1 MILYPNHK
9 VEGGCP
15 PACFPAIP
23 TVRNTKAQNLE
34 SGKLTNASDGH
45 VININLIDR
54 SGQGVPRLRID
65 GKDYTIP
72 ISLHGDGNYSP
83 LRIDMVNSNPSTG
96 KRSLKVLWW
105 ADGTLYTSYFDAT
118 S

>member
-1 MILYPNHK
+1 MELLYK
-9 VEGGCP
+9 
-15 PACFPAIP
+15 AISWP
-23 TVRNTKAQNLE
+23 QRRNTKQNQTDTKVQNLA
-34 SGKLTNASDGH
+34 SGKLTNEASEH
-45 VININLIDR
+45 VTNINLIDR
-54 SGQGVPRLRID
+54 SGHGAPRLRID

-72 ISLHGDGNYSP
+72 ISLYSDGNYSP

-105 ADGTLYTSYFDAT
+105 TDGNLYTSYFDAT